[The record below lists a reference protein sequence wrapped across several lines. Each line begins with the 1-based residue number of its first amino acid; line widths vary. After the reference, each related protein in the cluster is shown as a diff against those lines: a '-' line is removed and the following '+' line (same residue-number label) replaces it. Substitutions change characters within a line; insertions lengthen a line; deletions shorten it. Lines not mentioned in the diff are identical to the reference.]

1 MKYDTKITSNTICKY
16 QNKFMHIT
24 EISILALAWLIYS
37 RVILRYHTIYGWW
50 RDITSS
56 ILSAL
61 QTYSSRSFHFWIWT
75 ACSTDQFFSTLP
87 LTSILCKSRLV
98 LAFLG
103 CSCFSPNYRR
113 TWSGRWNSTSQKHIS
128 GTVDLHTL
136 LPSMRKLGGR
146 WLKSFPYGSHLTY
159 KSHQVKQPHSKIFP

>member
-1 MKYDTKITSNTICKY
+1 
-16 QNKFMHIT
+16 MHIT

-136 LPSMRKLGGR
+136 LPSMQKLGGR